1 LRFLVD
7 QGTGYFLEKS
17 DSEKDSAIGAS
28 CVDEMSIFQAGN
40 FESNVITAL
49 RDFIAVTSK
58 TTVILVQILAN

>member
-1 LRFLVD
+1 
-7 QGTGYFLEKS
+7 LEKS